1 MDDITRLFQHYFP
14 NLLLLDAAVLF
25 LLIFTRWA
33 VMSMMMPFLGATLLP
48 APIRVGLA
56 SALTLVSFLVLLPT
70 QDFSAHYSWS
80 IYALLFVK
88 EALLGFIL
96 GFLTSLIFFAY
107 EIFGEFVDYF
117 RAAGMAKLLV
127 PELKTQA
134 SPMGVLMFQVALV
147 IFLALGLHRDV
158 LKNIFESFERFPVLS
173 TTSDFLGADLFLISL
188 EMLGALLQIAVKLS
202 LPILMVSVLL
212 DLGFGLLNRIAPQ
225 INAYFLSLP
234 AKMVCGLII
243 LFFVLPFIVDDFK
256 THHAEFSQFF
266 LRLVK

>member
-1 MDDITRLFQHYFP
+1 
-14 NLLLLDAAVLF
+14 
-25 LLIFTRWA
+25 
-33 VMSMMMPFLGATLLP
+33 MSMMMPFLGAALLP
-48 APIRVGLA
+48 ASIRVALA
-56 SALTLVSFLVLLPT
+56 SALTLVSFLVLIPT
-70 QDFSAHYSWS
+70 QDFSTHYSLS

-96 GFLTSLIFFAY
+96 GFLTSLVFFAY
-107 EIFGEFVDYF
+107 EIFGELVDYF

-158 LKNIFESFERFPVLS
+158 LKSIFESFERFPVLS
-173 TTSDFLGADLFLISL
+173 VTTDFLGNDLFLISL
-188 EMLGALLQIAVKLS
+188 QMLGALLQIAVKLS
-202 LPILMVSVLL
+202 LPILAVSILI

-234 AKMVCGLII
+234 AKMVGGLII
-243 LFFVLPFIVDDFK
+243 LFFALPFIVDDFK
-256 THHAEFSQFF
+256 AHHVEFSQFF
-266 LRLVK
+266 LRLIKG